1 MKWEPHAGQAI
12 NPLIVRDRV
21 ICIPKVHLK
30 MDLVRLSG
38 QTARMVD
45 KLHSAL
51 LMFCVAGFVG
61 SAQGCGGGGSKD
73 PVLEENHP
81 RIYLPRNKTRL
92 VAAVTAG
99 RPEATRFIKMV
110 DGWMGGND
118 VYAFQAWFA
127 ALASQLTGDAKYCT
141 AAIKNVD
148 ANVIAEEKLIAEGN
162 RPELA
167 RDSYLYVGEVV
178 GDIMLTYDWCFDQV
192 TASQK
197 TRWLKLADQAVW
209 NVWHHETATWGG
221 KVFGWSGWSIDN
233 PSNNYYYSF
242 LRATMLLGLGA
253 HGEIAS
259 GDEWIMMFRDTKIGG
274 ELIPQFGRDL
284 VGGGSREGTGYGVSM
299 KALFELYDFWEGSTG
314 EDISIKTDHARQSLR
329 TTIHQIVPT
338 LDRLA
343 PTGDHARDSTASL
356 YDYHRHYLLELMA
369 RYQADPAAGPTKTLL
384 AASSVPEMISPFNYV
399 HELLNTAPDLVATPL
414 STLGRSHYASGIGQ
428 IYTRTSWDKDA
439 TWLNFSAGAYTES
452 HAHQDQ
458 GNFLIYKDGW
468 LAYDPIIDS
477 HSGIPQDAKYH
488 NIVRV
493 VADGEDVKQ
502 PYGTVSKLQ
511 ALHRGDGW
519 IHFAAD
525 LTPAY
530 QGAAS
535 VTKMERELVFIEP
548 NALVVFDRVV
558 TAAGTQQ
565 VWQLN
570 VPEEPTLNGASAT
583 MTAAGHTL
591 TTQRLLPANA
601 VSSVYAHSTDSDF
614 TKGSRLDAT
623 VPGGNNQFMHVL
635 WIDGDVGSATL
646 SDAANQRGVAL
657 TFADG
662 GTATVR
668 FGAAGLGGSLQLTR
682 TGASTT
688 AALTAGVDTL
698 PQ

>member
-1 MKWEPHAGQAI
+1 
-12 NPLIVRDRV
+12 
-21 ICIPKVHLK
+21 
-30 MDLVRLSG
+30 MDPVQLSG
-38 QTARMVD
+38 QTSGMVGCIR
-45 KLHSAL
+45 LGFL
-51 LMFCVAGFVG
+51 PICILGLVAT
-61 SAQGCGGGGSKD
+61 APACGGGGKE

-92 VAAVTAG
+92 VAAVAAA
-99 RPEATRFIKMV
+99 RPEATRFMKMV

-118 VYAFQAWFA
+118 VYLFQAWYA
-127 ALASQLTGDAKYCT
+127 ALASQLTGDSKYCT
-141 AAIKNVD
+141 AAIKKVD
-148 ANVIAEEKLIAEGN
+148 ADVTAEEKLIASGG

-167 RDSYLYVGEVV
+167 RDSYLYVGEAVS
-178 GDIMLTYDWCFDQV
+178 DIMLTYDWCFDQV
-192 TASQK
+192 AAGQK

-221 KVFGWSGWSIDN
+221 KVFDWSGWAVDN

-259 GDEWIMMFRDTKIGG
+259 GDEWITMFRDAKIGS
-274 ELIPQFGRDL
+274 ELIPQFTMDL

-314 EDISIKTDHARQSLR
+314 EDIAAKTEHARQSLR

-369 RYQADPAAGPTKTLL
+369 RYPSDAAAGPSKTLL
-384 AASSVPEMISPFNYV
+384 ASSSVPEMISPFNFV
-399 HELLNTAPDLVATPL
+399 HELLNSAPELVGMPL
-414 STLGRSHYASGIGQ
+414 ATLGRSHYASGIGQ
-428 IYTRTSWDKDA
+428 IYTRTSWAKDA
-439 TWLNFSAGAYTES
+439 TWLNFSVGAYTES

-477 HSGIPQDAKYH
+477 HSGIPQDTKYH

-493 VADGEDVKQ
+493 VANGQDVKQ
-502 PYGTVSKLQ
+502 QYGTLSKLQ
-511 ALHRGDGW
+511 AMHRGDGW
-519 IHFAAD
+519 FHAAAD

-530 QGAAS
+530 KGAAS
-535 VTKMERELVFIEP
+535 VTKMEREWVFIEP

-558 TAAGTQQ
+558 TAADTQQ

-570 VPEEPTLNGASAT
+570 FPEVPTLNGVTAT

-591 TTQRLLPANA
+591 TTQRLLPTNA
-601 VSSVYAHSTDSDF
+601 VSSVYAQSTNSDF
-614 TKGSRLDAT
+614 MKGSRLDAT
-623 VPGGNNQFMHVL
+623 APGGNNQFMHVI
-635 WIDGDVGSATL
+635 WIDGDVGSATV
-646 SDAANQRGVAL
+646 SDQGEQRGVAL

-668 FGAAGLGGSLQLTR
+668 FGGNSLGGSLQLTR
-682 TGASTT
+682 AGASTT
-688 AALTAGVDTL
+688 TMLAAGIDTL

>member
-1 MKWEPHAGQAI
+1 
-12 NPLIVRDRV
+12 
-21 ICIPKVHLK
+21 LK
-30 MDLVRLSG
+30 MDLIRLSG
-38 QTARMVD
+38 QTPRMLTNFRFAV
-45 KLHSAL
+45 L
-51 LMFCVAGFVG
+51 LFGVSGLVAT
-61 SAQGCGGGGSKD
+61 SQGCGAGAGDSKD

-81 RIYLPRNKTRL
+81 RIYLPRNKDRL
-92 VAAVTAG
+92 VAAVTAA
-99 RPEATRFIKMV
+99 RPEATRFMKMV

-118 VYAFQAWFA
+118 VYEFQAWYA
-127 ALASQLTGDAKYCT
+127 ALATQLTGDAKYCT
-141 AAIKNVD
+141 AAIKKVD
-148 ANVIAEEKLIAEGN
+148 DNVIAEEKLIADGG

-192 TASQK
+192 AASQK

-221 KVFGWSGWSIDN
+221 KVFEWSGWSIDN

-259 GDEWIMMFRDTKIGG
+259 GDEWIAMFRETKIGG
-274 ELIPQFGRDL
+274 ELIPQFSRDL

-299 KALFELYDFWEGSTG
+299 KALFELYNFWE
-314 EDISIKTDHARQSLR
+314 TDHARDSLR
-329 TTIHQIVPT
+329 TTLHQIVPT

-356 YDYHRHYLLELMA
+356 YDYHRHYLLELLA
-369 RYQADPAAGPTKTLL
+369 RFQTDPAAGPAKTLL
-384 AASSVPEMISPFNYV
+384 AESSVPEMVSPFNFV
-399 HELLNTAPDLVATPL
+399 HELLNTAPDLVGKPL
-414 STLGRSHYASGIGQ
+414 ATLGRSHYASGIGQ
-428 IYTRTSWDKDA
+428 IYTRTSWAKDA
-439 TWLNFSAGAYTES
+439 TWLNFSVGAYTES

-477 HSGIPQDAKYH
+477 HSGIPQDTKYH

-493 VADGEDVKQ
+493 VAAGEDVKQ
-502 PYGTVSKLQ
+502 QYGTVSKLQ

-519 IHFAAD
+519 LHTAAD

-530 QGAAS
+530 KGAAS
-535 VTKMERELVFIEP
+535 ITKMERELVFIEP

-570 VPEEPTLNGASAT
+570 FPEVPTLNGATTT
-583 MTAAGHTL
+583 MAAAGHTL
-591 TTQRLLPANA
+591 TAQRLLPANA
-601 VSSVYAHSTDSDF
+601 VSSVYAQSTDSDF
-614 TKGSRLDAT
+614 MKGSRLDAT
-623 VPGGNNQFMHVL
+623 VPGGSNQFMHVI

-646 SDAANQRGVAL
+646 SDAGDQRGVAL
-657 TFADG
+657 SFADG

-668 FGAAGLGGSLQLTR
+668 FGGTGLGGSLTITR
-682 TGASTT
+682 GGASTT
-688 AALTAGVDTL
+688 TALAAGVDAL